1 MTHNL
6 LDKNVPV
13 YHRFVDNQVLT
24 NDQLNEVIDHI
35 NYQDKQTRASLIGV
49 GNMCGIEI
57 SRDGDD
63 LIVSDGV
70 AVTSDGDLLKVSK
83 TVFTGYKKFNDERVK
98 YSHFLDEDDKILDL
112 YELKEDSAPTNVKPL
127 TAFESDTSISDNNK
141 VFILYLECYPKEEE
155 DCSPLEC
162 NAQGEEVV
170 RNIKILVTSYANAKK
185 IAAKDSIFSSFLN
198 SSNENVA
205 VDIDKF
211 YVKRIVINTATGSSI
226 STLKNIYTQNFTTL
240 SNAITGIGDITLFKK
255 QLNDFP
261 INIKT
266 FFNGLN
272 PTNTDFQYLYDFYKD
287 LAMAFNELAGNLNEL
302 YIICC
307 PDPTAF
313 PKHILRGGFVTQT
326 DTMKHKFY
334 ASPIHDHNNSVLSLK
349 ILFGRLLE
357 MIENFEVSTKNE
369 IRITPSRHHHFS
381 IGERALPF
389 YYDLEKSSDPIS
401 MLNAWSLNDS
411 SLLPNYY
418 KANYPNL
425 FGDPLDYCLD
435 GHDFFRIEGHVG
447 QNVISAVKDITDIR
461 NQKGL
466 GFDILPIAVGNSA
479 NEATLDYDKY
489 NVYFEDLQIIL
500 QAWNEEIKCIV
511 SGSSQFLSSF
521 SLLNPGEH
529 MHYPVKKEA
538 ARSLETH
545 NENVESFSISGSSSK
560 SFSIAAQTDYQS
572 NMGIEVQEVVNSMVE
587 NIATTEGST
596 GSYWGEVIDIEDNQN
611 DIKVKF
617 REILK
622 DEVESWALDYQ
633 VGGVQVPADV
643 LGALKDTEDDKLL
656 DIENFTEANL
666 EKFITSLQIQCETGK
681 QAKKTLQEYV
691 SKQDSLLKNQ
701 AYLEQYYFV
710 LNNIISTCCMIERFR
725 VLYEEIL
732 KRKQE
737 LLDCLVLKEY
747 IKKHPSAEHKAGV
760 ADGGTFIV
768 LYYSNAKTK
777 SPNNILNDQFLAKN
791 GDEIINNLGI
801 EVNNGNSRKII
812 GLRDELISDG
822 TVIGD
827 LCLPYICC
835 GQSPSTTFVFPDR
848 EIDLVVSKDHVCVI
862 PDTKIDLVSITLT
875 PADGEVVAYVD
886 GKEIEG
892 GILNKE
898 GKYFFDPN
906 AVKSEYYNLE
916 ITFTV
921 NGQDVTPSIYIYLKP
936 IPKFSF
942 DGPTFSNGNS
952 RATIVVHNKSVE
964 IDGQIF
970 EWDFEVEEFENGI
983 SDFDYNFSVR
993 PGEEY
998 KYTLKLTA
1006 INRVCSDT
1014 FELPL
1019 EFTVPEVDQEPDPTF
1034 SIDKNSVCKPLDQN
1048 IDLVQ
1053 VRPMPTTL
1061 KVAALLDEKEIE
1073 NAIKTIEGVSFF
1085 DPNVVEP
1092 QFFWQEVKFTLDGQL
1107 MDDTIIVYQKPQ
1119 PQFTIE
1125 GDPTLSNNNT
1135 KLNVD
1140 LRNSSDAIEGQDFE
1154 WDFDGDVFENN
1165 DEKFPYAFDVIP
1177 GQSYN
1182 FDIKLTASTE
1192 HCFDVFTDII
1202 DFTVPT
1208 IDDDNG
1214 NNETECAEDM
1224 KKKITDGEERISLF
1238 ANENKAALGD
1248 ILTIY
1253 NDEVRPM
1260 YDLINSEFDK
1270 VLIGTHDATIKEHIR
1285 VVQSF
1290 IDQGY
1295 KNLEGPAVRKEWYIR
1310 MYLEMMLIYFYMQAC
1325 RGESINATTLITGNW
1340 KVFIT
1345 TVANTDS
1352 NLLKSILTNVPYDTF
1367 LTDILNKLGDL
1378 MSANLKNIVQDV
1390 INILN
1395 GGGD

>member
-1 MTHNL
+1 MIHNL

-57 SRDGDD
+57 SGDGND
-63 LIVSDGV
+63 LIVSGGV
-70 AVTSDGDLLKVSK
+70 AVTSDGDLLKVSR

-127 TAFESDTSISDNNK
+127 TVFEADTSISDNNK

-170 RNIKILVTSYANAKK
+170 RNIKILVTSYNNAKK

-198 SSNENVA
+198 SSNENIA

-211 YVKRIVINTATGSSI
+211 YVRRVVINTATGASI
-226 STLKNIYTQNFTTL
+226 STLKNIYAQNFTIL
-240 SNAITGIGDITLFKK
+240 SNAITGIGDITLFKN

-261 INIKT
+261 ININS

-272 PTNTDFQYLYDFYKD
+272 PTNTNFQYLYDFYKD
-287 LAMAFNELAGNLNEL
+287 IAVAFNELAVKLNEL
-302 YIICC
+302 YTICC
-307 PDPTAF
+307 PDPAAF
-313 PKHILRGGFVTQT
+313 PKHILRGGFVAQT
-326 DTMKHKFY
+326 DTLRHKFY
-334 ASPIHDHNNSVLSLK
+334 ASPIHDHSNSVESLK

-357 MIENFEVSTKNE
+357 MIKNFEVSTKDE
-369 IRITPSRHHHFS
+369 IRVTPSRHHHFS
-381 IGERALPF
+381 LGERALPF
-389 YYDLEKSSDPIS
+389 YYDLEKSSDS
-401 MLNAWSLNDS
+401 LLMLNAWNLNDK

-489 NVYFEDLQIIL
+489 KVYFEDLQIIL

-521 SLLNPGEH
+521 SLLNPGDH

-538 ARSLETH
+538 ARSLEAH
-545 NENVESFSISGSSSK
+545 NENVKSFSISGDFPKSSSR
-560 SFSIAAQTDYQS
+560 AAQTDYQLY
-572 NMGIEVQEVVNSMVE
+572 MGIEAQEVVNSMVE
-587 NIATTEGST
+587 NIATIEGST

-622 DEVESWALDYQ
+622 EEVENWELDYQ

-691 SKQDSLLKNQ
+691 SKKDSLLKNQ
-701 AYLEQYYFV
+701 VYLEQYYFV

-747 IKKHPSAEHKAGV
+747 IKKHSSAEHKAGV
-760 ADGGTFIV
+760 VEGGTFIV
-768 LYYSNAKTK
+768 LYYSKAKTK
-777 SPNNILNDQFLAKN
+777 DPSDLLNNQFLAKN
-791 GDEIINNLGI
+791 GDEIIDNLSI
-801 EVNNGNSRKII
+801 EVNKGNSRKII

-848 EIDLVVSKDHVCVI
+848 EIDLVVSKDHVCVLR
-862 PDTKIDLVSITLT
+862 DSKIDLVSITPT
-875 PADGEVVAYVD
+875 PADGEVIAYVD

-892 GILNKE
+892 AILVKD

-906 AVKSEYYNLE
+906 ALNSDNYNQE
-916 ITFTV
+916 ISFTV
-921 NGQDVTPSIYIYLKP
+921 NAQDVSPTMYLYLKP
-936 IPKFSF
+936 QPIFSF
-942 DGPTFSNGNS
+942 DGPTFSNGNT
-952 RATIVVHNKSVE
+952 RATIVIHNKSIE

-970 EWDFEVEEFENGI
+970 EWDFEVDEFENGLL
-983 SDFDYNFSVR
+983 DFDYNFNVQ
-993 PGEEY
+993 PGDAY
-998 KYTLKLTA
+998 SFTLKLNA
-1006 INRVCSDT
+1006 INRECSDT
-1014 FELPL
+1014 YELPL
-1019 EFTVPEVDQEPDPTF
+1019 EFSVPDIDQEQDPSF
-1034 SIDKNSVCKPLDQN
+1034 SIDRESVCKPLGEN
-1048 IDLVQ
+1048 IDLVRI
-1053 VRPMPTTL
+1053 RPLPTSL
-1061 KVAALLDEKEIE
+1061 KVTALMGGDEIK
-1073 NAIKTIEGVSFF
+1073 NAIKTIDGLSYF
-1085 DPNVVEP
+1085 DPNEVQP
-1092 QFFWQEVKFTLDGQL
+1092 QFFGQEVRFTLDGKL
-1107 MDDTIIVYQKPQ
+1107 MDDTIVVYQKPQ
-1119 PQFTIE
+1119 PQFLIE

-1135 KLNVD
+1135 SLNID
-1140 LRNSSDAIEGQDFE
+1140 LRNLSKAIEGQDFE
-1154 WDFDGDVFENN
+1154 WDFNSDVFENN
-1165 DEKFPYAFDVIP
+1165 DEKFPYAFDVVP
-1177 GQSYN
+1177 GQSYS
-1182 FDIKLTASTE
+1182 FEIKLTASTE
-1192 HCFDVFTDII
+1192 HCFDAFTDTL
-1202 DFTVPT
+1202 DFTVPA
-1208 IDDDNG
+1208 IDVGDDNG
-1214 NNETECAEDM
+1214 NDETDCSEDM
-1224 KKKITDGEERISLF
+1224 KKKIKNSEERLSLF
-1238 ANENKAALGD
+1238 ANENKAALAGV
-1248 ILTIY
+1248 LTIY
-1253 NDEVRPM
+1253 NEEVRPM
-1260 YDLINSEFDK
+1260 YDLINSQFDK
-1270 VLIGTHDATIKEHIR
+1270 VLIGNHDSQIKEHIR
-1285 VVQSF
+1285 KVQLF
-1290 IDQGY
+1290 ITGEYQ
-1295 KNLEGPAVRKEWYIR
+1295 KLEDPAARKEWFVR
-1310 MYLEMMLIYFYMQAC
+1310 MYLEMMLIYFYIQAC
-1325 RGESINATTLITGNW
+1325 RGESINATTLVTGGW
-1340 KVFIT
+1340 LGFIDM
-1345 TVANTDS
+1345 VASMDQNI
-1352 NLLKSILTNVPYDTF
+1352 LKSTLANVPYHTM
-1367 LTDILNKLGDL
+1367 LSDILNELSSS
-1378 MSANLKNIVQDV
+1378 MSANLKTIVQDV

-1395 GGGD
+1395 E